1 VKIKENNNKMQKI
14 KGLLENVIFSLNNQV
29 KSPIEEEDLKQKLLV
44 IKEILKD
51 FTLEELEEKARILQE
66 EKLIYEEKFMKSLEN
81 VKKTLR
87 IPLIY

>member
-1 VKIKENNNKMQKI
+1 MQKI